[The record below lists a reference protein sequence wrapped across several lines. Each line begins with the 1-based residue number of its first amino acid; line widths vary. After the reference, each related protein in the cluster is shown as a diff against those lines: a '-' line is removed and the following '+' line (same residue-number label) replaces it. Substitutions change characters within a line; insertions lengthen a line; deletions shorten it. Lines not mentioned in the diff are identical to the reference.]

1 MKSRHVLLAMT
12 LAAAGVAAPVLGVA
26 PSAHADTVICDQ
38 YGSTTT
44 GKYVV
49 MNNRWGSSATQCI
62 NVTSSGFQIQT
73 QQGSTST
80 SGAPLSYPAI
90 YLGCHYGNCS
100 PGTDLPR
107 QLGQIGSAPSSISY
121 NYVGGAAFDAS
132 YDIWMD
138 STPKTTGVNQTELM
152 IWFNHQGGVQPIGSV
167 VGTTNVGGQSW
178 QVWQGNNGQNDVVSY
193 VAPSALSSWSFDVKD
208 FVRDVESRGKATE
221 SWYLTSIQAGF
232 EPWNGGV
239 GLAVNSFSADA

>member
-1 MKSRHVLLAMT
+1 MKPRHILLAVT
-12 LAAAGVAAPVLGVA
+12 LAVAGVAAPVLGVA
-26 PSAHADTVICDQ
+26 PAAHADTVICDQ
-38 YGSTTT
+38 YGSTTV

-62 NVTSSGFQIQT
+62 NVTSSGFRIQT

-121 NYVGGAAFDAS
+121 TYVGGATFAA
-132 YDIWMD
+132 
-138 STPKTTGVNQTELM
+138 
-152 IWFNHQGGVQPIGSV
+152 
-167 VGTTNVGGQSW
+167 
-178 QVWQGNNGQNDVVSY
+178 
-193 VAPSALSSWSFDVKD
+193 
-208 FVRDVESRGKATE
+208 
-221 SWYLTSIQAGF
+221 
-232 EPWNGGV
+232 
-239 GLAVNSFSADA
+239 

>member
-1 MKSRHVLLAMT
+1 
-12 LAAAGVAAPVLGVA
+12 
-26 PSAHADTVICDQ
+26 
-38 YGSTTT
+38 
-44 GKYVV
+44 
-49 MNNRWGSSATQCI
+49 
-62 NVTSSGFQIQT
+62 
-73 QQGSTST
+73 
-80 SGAPLSYPAI
+80 
-90 YLGCHYGNCS
+90 
-100 PGTDLPR
+100 
-107 QLGQIGSAPSSISY
+107 
-121 NYVGGAAFDAS
+121 
-132 YDIWMD
+132 
-138 STPKTTGVNQTELM
+138 M